1 MANPNITIKGNLA
14 SDPEIRSLPSTKVLK
29 MRVITNDWFKD
40 DKGDFKNKD
49 TSGWTVEVW
58 GELAETAYNTLRKG
72 DNVTVMGVI
81 KERSFDDKEG
91 NKRYVVELKASSV
104 ALDLS
109 AVSTRKQKA
118 SVTTSS
124 SQDIWDVGMDTPF

>member
-58 GELAETAYNTLRKG
+58 GELAETAHNTLRKG

-91 NKRYVVELKASSV
+91 NKRYVVEIKASSV

>member
-91 NKRYVVELKASSV
+91 NKRYVVEIKASSV

-109 AVSTRKQKA
+109 AVSNRKQKT

>member
-91 NKRYVVELKASSV
+91 NKRYVVEIKASSV

-124 SQDIWDVGMDTPF
+124 SQNIWDVGMDTPF

>member
-40 DKGDFKNKD
+40 EKGDFKNKD

-58 GELAETAYNTLRKG
+58 GELAETAYNTLKKG

-91 NKRYVVELKASSV
+91 NKRYVVEVKASSI

-109 AVSTRKQKA
+109 AVATRKPKA
-118 SVTTSS
+118 SVTTSTS
-124 SQDIWDVGMDTPF
+124 DDIWGANLETPF

>member
-91 NKRYVVELKASSV
+91 NKRYVVEIKASSV

>member
-1 MANPNITIKGNLA
+1 MANPYITIKGNLA
-14 SDPEIRSLPSTKVLK
+14 QDPEIRSLPSTKVLK

-40 DKGDFKNKD
+40 EKGDFKNKD
-49 TSGWTVEVW
+49 TSGWTIEVW
-58 GELAETAYNTLRKG
+58 GELAETAYNTLKKG

-91 NKRYVVELKASSV
+91 NKRYVVEVKASSI

-109 AVSTRKQKA
+109 AVATRKPKA
-118 SVTTSS
+118 SVTTSAS
-124 SQDIWDVGMDTPF
+124 DDIWGANLETPF

>member
-91 NKRYVVELKASSV
+91 NKRYVVEIKASSV

-109 AVSTRKQKA
+109 AVSNRKQKA

>member
-91 NKRYVVELKASSV
+91 NKRYVVEIKASSV

-109 AVSTRKQKA
+109 AVSNRKQMA

>member
-91 NKRYVVELKASSV
+91 NKRYVVEIKASSV
-104 ALDLS
+104 ALDQS
-109 AVSTRKQKA
+109 AVSNRKQKA

>member
-14 SDPEIRSLPSTKVLK
+14 SDPEIRNLPSTKVLK

-40 DKGDFKNKD
+40 EKGDFKNKD

-58 GELAETAYNTLRKG
+58 GELAETAYNTLKKG

-91 NKRYVVELKASSV
+91 NKRYVVEVKASSI

-109 AVSTRKQKA
+109 AVATRKPKA
-118 SVTTSS
+118 SVTTSTS
-124 SQDIWDVGMDTPF
+124 DDIWGANLETPF

>member
-14 SDPEIRSLPSTKVLK
+14 SDPEIRRLPSSKVLK

-91 NKRYVVELKASSV
+91 NKRYVVEIKASSV

-109 AVSTRKQKA
+109 AVSNRKQKT